1 MSKYK
6 GDLKGFPEEIVE
18 SMLDYQEE
26 QGNERDVTVF
36 EKDRFLGG
44 YEGDGFVWAETVEGY
59 GFWHEVIVNKNF
71 DLYFDKYPKKES
83 VKEEKEDVKEPM
95 RCRIDLGGGNKVEFL
110 IDTLDIN
117 FDKGYIDLKAK

>member
-1 MSKYK
+1 MSKYE

-18 SMLDYQEE
+18 AMLDYQEE

-36 EKDRFLGG
+36 ERDRFEAGIYGG
-44 YEGDGFVWAETVEGY
+44 FTWRETVEGHN
-59 GFWHEVIVNKNF
+59 FWGKIIQRKDF
-71 DLYFDKYPKKES
+71 DIFFDKYPK
-83 VKEEKEDVKEPM
+83 EEVTEGLVKEPM